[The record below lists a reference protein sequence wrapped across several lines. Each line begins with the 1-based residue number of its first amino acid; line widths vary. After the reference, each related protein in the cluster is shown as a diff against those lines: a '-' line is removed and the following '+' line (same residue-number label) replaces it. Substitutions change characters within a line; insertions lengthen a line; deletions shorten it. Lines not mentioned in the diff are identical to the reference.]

1 MVDLS
6 KATKYILEWIKQQ
19 LNGSDESD
27 AAWKPYLQEEAN
39 SLTLFQNT
47 CNNELQKAL
56 FHFDALRSNQRIEGD
71 DEKYIADF
79 PNLCLRCNIP
89 IKELTPAEALDMEPA
104 LSRKTIAAFL
114 VQDASIDPFKLSLEN
129 LLQAQT
135 MGCTLLRHSKVIG
148 FIVDKGR
155 IQATKLQNMLTGE
168 EFVVEAEQVIN
179 AAGAW
184 SKEIAALAGCSIDL
198 LYSKGSLLITH
209 NRITRRVINR
219 LRPSSNADILVPG
232 GAVSILGTTSIRIE
246 SLDKIF
252 PTVHEI
258 DYIVGEAS
266 AMIPELG
273 KTRYIRAYA
282 GVRPLVQSQTEAGDR
297 DVSRGFVLFDHTDDG
312 LENFVSITGGKLTT
326 YRLMAEKTANLV
338 CRRLGVSRPC
348 LTRTDLL
355 PSAGA
360 ARWTKPG
367 FASKLW
373 MKKHDIEDIMLCEC
387 EIVPKSVVDSLIKSI
402 RDQKGKPD
410 LKAIGLRSRIGKG
423 ACQGTFCGLRT
434 AAYLYD
440 IGELNL
446 AEGLASLKDFVSER
460 WRGVRPLLW
469 DTPLTQAELQEAL
482 YCGFFGLE
490 LNGK

>member
-1 MVDLS
+1 
-6 KATKYILEWIKQQ
+6 
-19 LNGSDESD
+19 
-27 AAWKPYLQEEAN
+27 
-39 SLTLFQNT
+39 
-47 CNNELQKAL
+47 
-56 FHFDALRSNQRIEGD
+56 
-71 DEKYIADF
+71 
-79 PNLCLRCNIP
+79 
-89 IKELTPAEALDMEPA
+89 
-104 LSRKTIAAFL
+104 
-114 VQDASIDPFKLSLEN
+114 
-129 LLQAQT
+129 
-135 MGCTLLRHSKVIG
+135 
-148 FIVDKGR
+148 
-155 IQATKLQNMLTGE
+155 
-168 EFVVEAEQVIN
+168 
-179 AAGAW
+179 
-184 SKEIAALAGCSIDL
+184 
-198 LYSKGSLLITH
+198 
-209 NRITRRVINR
+209 
-219 LRPSSNADILVPG
+219 LVPG

-266 AMIPELG
+266 AMIPELE

-282 GVRPLVQSQTEAGDR
+282 GVRPLVQSQTKAGDR
-297 DVSRGFVLFDHTDDG
+297 DISRGFVLFDHTDDG

-373 MKKHDIEDIMLCEC
+373 MKKHDKEDIMLCEC

-402 RDQKGKPD
+402 HDQKGKPD

-446 AEGLASLKDFVSER
+446 TEGLASLKDFVSER